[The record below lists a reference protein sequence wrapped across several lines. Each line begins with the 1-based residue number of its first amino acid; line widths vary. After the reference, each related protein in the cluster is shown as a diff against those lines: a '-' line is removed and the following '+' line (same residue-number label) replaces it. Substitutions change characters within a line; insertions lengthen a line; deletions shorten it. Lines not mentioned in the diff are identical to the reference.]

1 MQLPVRLPRLFPLF
15 SLFFP
20 FESTHPSLEGH
31 FYPRKE
37 EEKDTS
43 ILKKKKKI
51 YLVWKNVSKENDS
64 LSGKKKSKKSV
75 SPCNEEGGRKKS
87 SFPAKPRIECK
98 SFPSEADNYAP
109 RRPTSSCSSLCDFKE
124 ARGGGSTGREFVLGS
139 GRTLPPPRP
148 SLLPPRRPGTRGG
161 GHSARC
167 CEPVCRCSQIFVVR
181 RTDDIAFIFPFLRL
195 FTFYL
200 FCDFTSLFDN
210 ICISRTHE
218 FRLSEDDFQ
227 HLLIFCKIHIEVGHY
242 SNWPDATGVSI
253 LPFQWHNDDF
263 PLS

>member
-1 MQLPVRLPRLFPLF
+1 M
-15 SLFFP
+15 
-20 FESTHPSLEGH
+20 
-31 FYPRKE
+31 
-37 EEKDTS
+37 
-43 ILKKKKKI
+43 
-51 YLVWKNVSKENDS
+51 
-64 LSGKKKSKKSV
+64 

-167 CEPVCRCSQIFVVR
+167 CEPVCRCSQIFLVR

-242 SNWPDATGVSI
+242 SN
-253 LPFQWHNDDF
+253 
-263 PLS
+263 

>member
-1 MQLPVRLPRLFPLF
+1 MQRGEECTSVHATSCPA
-15 SLFFP
+15 S
-20 FESTHPSLEGH
+20 PSLPP
-31 FYPRKE
+31 FF
-37 EEKDTS
+37 S
-43 ILKKKKKI
+43 ILPIRIDSSLSRGPFLPEKRGRKRYVYSKKKKKRYI
-51 YLVWKNVSKENDS
+51 WCERMFRRRMTHFLE
-64 LSGKKKSKKSV
+64 KKKSKKSV

-167 CEPVCRCSQIFVVR
+167 CEPVCRCSQIFLVR

-242 SNWPDATGVSI
+242 SN
-253 LPFQWHNDDF
+253 
-263 PLS
+263 